1 MNQLKNISNLE
12 EERHI
17 CELNWLAQ
25 MPLQKRREYLT
36 LVEAKR
42 NKQAREKLEK
52 GLMDLWNSKK

>member
-1 MNQLKNISNLE
+1 MVIKNLE
-12 EERHI
+12 EHRHI

-52 GLMDLWNSKK
+52 GLIEKWNNR